1 MKSKKQTK
9 KKKGFT
15 LIELIIVIAIIAIL
29 AAIAIPNFL
38 SIQRKARV
46 KADIASAKT
55 IYDAASA
62 LVAEGEITANQTYVL
77 EKEKKSDSDSTL
89 ADDNIVEK
97 YLQTVPVPQSKN
109 NDVFAIVVDPNG
121 KDAVIGEKGKVE
133 QPSQPSKIEVYLVP
147 KGTTKENI
155 NSESNKILVYPA
167 TSADSAYKLN

>member
-1 MKSKKQTK
+1 MDLKRNNK

-38 SIQRKARV
+38 SIQRKAKV

-62 LVAEGEITANQTYVL
+62 LVAEGKITSNTSYII
-77 EKEKKSDSDSTL
+77 DSE
-89 ADDNIVEK
+89 ADNDVEK

-109 NDVFAIVVDPNG
+109 NDVFAIIVDPNG

-133 QPSQPSKIEVYLVP
+133 QPSQPAKIEVYLVP